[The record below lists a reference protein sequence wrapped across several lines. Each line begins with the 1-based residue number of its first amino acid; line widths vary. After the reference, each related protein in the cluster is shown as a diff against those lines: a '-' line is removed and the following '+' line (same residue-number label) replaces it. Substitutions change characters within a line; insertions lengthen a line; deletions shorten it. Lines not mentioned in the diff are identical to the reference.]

1 MDSTKAYQVF
11 VRALEVGSF
20 SAVAREMGTTQSS
33 ISKIIASLE
42 TSLGVQLFARTTRK
56 LHPTDEALQLYEHAR
71 QLLDTVDA
79 LTSASRKTQKAEA
92 SGLLRLTIPHSY
104 GRRRLMPLLARF
116 IERYPKVK
124 LDIVMKDDILDL
136 IGEGLELGVRIGTL
150 PSNTLIARSLG
161 IVEYTTVAT
170 ARYLAKHGRPESPLD
185 LAQHA
190 CIVSGTQSRWH
201 FESEHGRQSVEVAGP
216 IRVNDAEAI
225 CQAAQADL
233 GIAQVPDWIVRSDF
247 AAHGLVPL
255 LDDYYPIPKPVSIV
269 YPQTR
274 FLTQRARS
282 LIDFLVAEM
291 RNG

>member
-11 VRALEVGSF
+11 VRAVEVGSF
-20 SAVAREMGTTQSS
+20 SAVARELGTTQSS
-33 ISKIIASLE
+33 ISKIVAALE
-42 TSLGVQLFARTTRK
+42 TSLGVQLFTRTTRK

-79 LTSASRKTQKAEA
+79 LTSASRKAQQVEV
-92 SGLLRLTIPHSY
+92 SGMLRLTIPQSY
-104 GRRRLMPLLARF
+104 GRRQLMPLLARF
-116 IERYPKVK
+116 IERHPKVK
-124 LDIVMKDDILDL
+124 LDVVMKDDIVDL

-161 IVEYTTVAT
+161 IVEYTTVASP
-170 ARYLAKHGRPESPLD
+170 RYLAQYGRPESPLD
-185 LAQHA
+185 LAGHA
-190 CIVSGTQSRWH
+190 CIVSGAQNRWH
-201 FESEHGRQSVEVAGP
+201 FESEHGRQSVDVAGP
-216 IRVNDAEAI
+216 LRINDADAI
-225 CQAAQADL
+225 LQAVQADL
-233 GIAQVPDWIVRSDF
+233 GIAQVPDWIVRRDF

-255 LDDYYPIPKPVSIV
+255 LEDYYPIPKPVSIV

-291 RNG
+291 RRG

>member
-33 ISKIIASLE
+33 ISKIIAGLE
-42 TSLGVQLFARTTRK
+42 TSLGVQLFTRTTRK
-56 LHPTDEALQLYEHAR
+56 LHPTDEALQIYEHAR
-71 QLLDTVDA
+71 QLLDTLDA
-79 LTSASRKTQKAEA
+79 LTSASRKTEKAEA
-92 SGLLRLTIPHSY
+92 SGVLRLTIPHSF

-116 IERYPKVK
+116 TERYTKVK

-136 IGEGLELGVRIGTL
+136 VGEGLELGVRIGTL

-161 IVEYTTVAT
+161 IIEYTTVAT
-170 ARYLAKHGRPESPLD
+170 PRYLAKHGRPDAPLD
-185 LAQHA
+185 LAQHQ
-190 CIVSGTQSRWH
+190 CIVSGTNSRWH
-201 FESEHGRQSVEVAGP
+201 FESEHGRQSVEVSGP
-216 IRVNDAEAI
+216 LRVNDADAI
-225 CQAAQADL
+225 YQAVQADL
-233 GIAQVPDWIVRSDF
+233 GIAQIPDWIVRTDF
-247 AAHGLVPL
+247 EAHGLVAL
-255 LDDYYPIPKPVSIV
+255 MDDYYPIPKPVSIV

-274 FLTQRARS
+274 FLSQRARS

>member
-11 VRALEVGSF
+11 VRAVEVGSF

-42 TSLGVQLFARTTRK
+42 SSLGVQLFARTTRK

-71 QLLDTVDA
+71 QLLDTVDT

-104 GRRRLMPLLARF
+104 GRRRLMPLLAQF

-124 LDIVMKDDILDL
+124 LDIVMKDDIVDL

-170 ARYLAKHGRPESPLD
+170 ARYLERHGRPESPLD
-185 LAQHA
+185 LAQHG
-190 CIVSGTQSRWH
+190 CIVSGTHNRWH
-201 FESEHGRQSVEVAGP
+201 FESEHGRHSVEVSGP
-216 IRVNDAEAI
+216 IRINDAESI
-225 CQAAQADL
+225 LQAVQADL
-233 GIAQVPDWIVRSDF
+233 GIAQIPDWIIRSDF

-255 LDDYYPIPKPVSIV
+255 LDEYYPIPQPVSIV

-282 LIDFLVAEM
+282 LIDFLVAEK

>member
-11 VRALEVGSF
+11 VRAVEVGSF

-42 TSLGVQLFARTTRK
+42 SSLGVQLFARTTRK

-71 QLLDTVDA
+71 QLLDTVDT

-124 LDIVMKDDILDL
+124 LDIVMKDDIVDL

-170 ARYLAKHGRPESPLD
+170 ARYLERHGRPESPLD
-185 LAQHA
+185 LAQHG
-190 CIVSGTQSRWH
+190 CIVSGIHNRWH
-201 FESEHGRQSVEVAGP
+201 FESEHGRHSVEVSGP
-216 IRVNDAEAI
+216 IRINDAESI
-225 CQAAQADL
+225 LQAVQADL
-233 GIAQVPDWIVRSDF
+233 GIAQIPDWIIRSDF

-255 LDDYYPIPKPVSIV
+255 LDDYYPIPQPVSIV

-282 LIDFLVAEM
+282 LIDFLVAEK

>member
-11 VRALEVGSF
+11 VRAVEVGSF
-20 SAVAREMGTTQSS
+20 SAVARELGTTQSS
-33 ISKIIASLE
+33 ISKIVAALE
-42 TSLGVQLFARTTRK
+42 TSLGVQLFTRTTRK

-79 LTSASRKTQKAEA
+79 LTSASRKAQQVEV
-92 SGLLRLTIPHSY
+92 SGMLRLTIPQSY
-104 GRRRLMPLLARF
+104 GRRQLMPLLARF
-116 IERYPKVK
+116 IERHPKVK
-124 LDIVMKDDILDL
+124 LDIVMKDDIVDL

-161 IVEYTTVAT
+161 IVEYTTVASP
-170 ARYLAKHGRPESPLD
+170 RYLAQHGRPESPLD
-185 LAQHA
+185 LASHA
-190 CIVSGTQSRWH
+190 CIVSGAQNRWH
-201 FESEHGRQSVEVAGP
+201 FESEHGRQSVDVAGP
-216 IRVNDAEAI
+216 LRINDADAI
-225 CQAAQADL
+225 LQAVQADL
-233 GIAQVPDWIVRSDF
+233 GIAQVPDWIVRHDF

-255 LDDYYPIPKPVSIV
+255 LEDYYPIPKPVSIV

-291 RNG
+291 RRG